1 MPALARPAD
10 NLGDVT
16 DRLIGYFVGRGD
28 AGPVEG
34 LGVLITSVVD
44 TRVLIKGEDLR
55 CGGAV

>member
-34 LGVLITSVVD
+34 LGRVSKVD
-44 TRVLIKGEDLR
+44 LD
-55 CGGAV
+55 CG